1 MNVRMIAYFIFLL
14 LLLTACGTNDTV
26 TGQTDHSEGKDTKEK
41 NKQSAK
47 PLSDSEFEKMYA
59 DPKKYKGAKVQF
71 YAKIFVDPERDKDG
85 TYLQAFLDGKN
96 SERNIIIAIQ
106 DPNID
111 LKVDDIIY
119 VKGEV
124 KDEFEGEN
132 AFGAKIAAPV
142 ILADHVEKTDYITA
156 FAQAYKTIDINEE
169 QNQHGYKIIVKK
181 MELAAEETRVYVK
194 IDNTTDEKIS
204 FYTFN
209 ARLVEG
215 NKQYD
220 PISNYEADYT
230 EVQSEI
236 LPGVSSEGIIL
247 FDKLENESGQVSL
260 ILEGSSD
267 NYELNFKPFTFEIEY

>member
-1 MNVRMIAYFIFLL
+1 
-14 LLLTACGTNDTV
+14 
-26 TGQTDHSEGKDTKEK
+26 
-41 NKQSAK
+41 
-47 PLSDSEFEKMYA
+47 
-59 DPKKYKGAKVQF
+59 
-71 YAKIFVDPERDKDG
+71 
-85 TYLQAFLDGKN
+85 
-96 SERNIIIAIQ
+96 
-106 DPNID
+106 
-111 LKVDDIIY
+111 
-119 VKGEV
+119 
-124 KDEFEGEN
+124 
-132 AFGAKIAAPV
+132 
-142 ILADHVEKTDYITA
+142 
-156 FAQAYKTIDINEE
+156 
-169 QNQHGYKIIVKK
+169 

-267 NYELNFKPFTFEIEY
+267 NYELDFKPFTFEIEY